1 MAADVLSTPLV
12 QSRYPFMLFFYGSAD
27 PVLRRGATLSLIRAD
42 PVLRRGATLSLILPR
57 THASSRASG
66 QASDATTASTRRVQ
80 VG

>member
-27 PVLRRGATLSLIRAD
+27 PVLRRGATLSLI
-42 PVLRRGATLSLILPR
+42 LPR

-66 QASDATTASTRRVQ
+66 QDSDATTASTRRMK